1 MRLAT
6 IGALASAVILGS
18 SVISSAQDQTSFGL
32 DASVIE
38 AAKKEGI
45 VSLYTAQTEDLTKR
59 TVDAFHKV
67 FPDIEIKSL
76 RPGASGV
83 LVNRYIQE
91 VRSGVFN
98 ADVINAQATQIFTDN
113 RDWFLPLT
121 PEFVPTL
128 KSVNPKYVYGNYVA
142 TLQAPLIFAYN
153 SKLMPAEDVPKNW
166 LDVINPKYKGQGL
179 IPDPRNS
186 DVYVNWLD
194 MLQQKYGDDY
204 LTKLKDMNLRMVPS
218 GVQGAQEIAAGG
230 KSALFMVGLF
240 PSHVL
245 PVIRRGAPVTM
256 VKTLFKG
263 SGMPTLQNVNFFALP
278 KNAPHPNAAR
288 VYMTWLL
295 TQEAQKANCGGI
307 ESSLLLPN
315 NDRGDCQESDTD
327 DFISADKQPDP
338 ARKAHILE
346 LLGLK

>member
-1 MRLAT
+1 MQFAI
-6 IGALASAVILGS
+6 IGALASAIVFAS
-18 SVISSAQDQTSFGL
+18 SVNAGAQDRASLGL
-32 DASVIE
+32 DPSVIE
-38 AAKKEGI
+38 AAKKEGV

-59 TVDAFHKV
+59 TVDAFRRA
-67 FPDIEIKSL
+67 FPEIEVKSL

-113 RDWFLPLT
+113 PDWFFALT
-121 PEFVPTL
+121 ADYVPTV
-128 KSVNPKYVYGNYVA
+128 KAINAKYIYGNYVA

-153 SKLMPAEDVPKNW
+153 SKLMPVEDVPRNW
-166 LDVINPKYKGQGL
+166 MDVLNPKYKGQGL

-186 DVYVNWLD
+186 DIYVNWLD

-204 LTKLKDMNLRMVPS
+204 LVKLREMNLRMVS
-218 GVQGAQEIAAGG
+218 GGVQGAQEIAAGG
-230 KSALFMVGLF
+230 KSALFMIGLF

-245 PVIRRGAPVTM
+245 PVIKRGAPVTM
-256 VKTLFKG
+256 VKTLSKG

-288 VYMTWLL
+288 VFMTWLL
-295 TQEAQKANCGGI
+295 TADAQKANCGGI
-307 ESSLLLPN
+307 ESSLLLSN
-315 NDRGDCQESDTD
+315 NDRGDCQENDTN

-346 LLGLK
+346 MLGLK